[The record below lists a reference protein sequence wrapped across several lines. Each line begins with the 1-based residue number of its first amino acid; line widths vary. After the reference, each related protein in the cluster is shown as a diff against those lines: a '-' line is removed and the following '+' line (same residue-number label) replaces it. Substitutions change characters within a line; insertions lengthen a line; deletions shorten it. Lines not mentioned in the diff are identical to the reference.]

1 MQHKVYIGDNLQ
13 VLSST
18 DFENQYINTVSV
30 IYIDP
35 PYNTKT
41 KKSYS
46 DSQERREWLKFM
58 EDRLW
63 LGRNHLKDE
72 GVIFISI
79 DDNEYAY
86 LKVLC
91 DKVFGE
97 QNCLGTFITKQSQ
110 RSNSKHINTV
120 HEYILA
126 YAKNKKKCPEFKVK
140 RIDTPEGRNVI
151 YDVSSLARKA
161 IENTKIT
168 QDNDYWFISRSGNFP
183 NAQKEFRKVLAEYI
197 GTNQGLSWL
206 RNYNCID
213 DSGHVY
219 FATDLSTPGK
229 PRTVDIPEI
238 GLHLDPLP
246 TRGWSSDAKFIELHN
261 AGRLI
266 FRDGRPYAIHYLN
279 EAEDSA
285 PSILDFYSR
294 QGNEDMKR
302 LGLDGIFD
310 TPKPVN
316 MLKYL
321 LRITGV
327 KEGIVMDFFAG
338 SGSFCQA
345 TEEVNKEDKKNIQCV
360 LIQLDENIQDGT
372 EAYNRCKEL
381 GIEPNIPAVL
391 EARLQKAKCD
401 YEIIW

>member
-1 MQHKVYIGDNLQ
+1 MKHKVYIGDNAK
-13 VLSST
+13 VMGGD
-18 DFENQYINTVSV
+18 DFSQYEGKVSV

-41 KKSYS
+41 KKSYNDKQAGEQWQS
-46 DSQERREWLKFM
+46 FM
-58 EDRLW
+58 QTRLIYAR
-63 LGRNHLKDE
+63 LYLAEE

-79 DDNEYAY
+79 DDNEYSH
-86 LKVLC
+86 LKILC
-91 DKVFGE
+91 DREFGE
-97 QNCLGTFITKQSQ
+97 KNFLGTFITKQSQ

-140 RIDTPEGRNVI
+140 RIDTPEGKKIIDTVSGFAKDCMKDGKLGLRI
-151 YDVSSLARKA
+151 YRSLL
-161 IENTKIT
+161 
-168 QDNDYWFISRSGNFP
+168 NDYAKDN
-183 NAQKEFRKVLAEYI
+183 
-197 GTNQGLSWL
+197 GLTWL
-206 RNYNCID
+206 KNYNYYD
-213 DSGHVY
+213 EHGY
-219 FATDLSTPGK
+219 PFFATDLSTPGK

-266 FRDGRPYAIHYLN
+266 FRDGRPYAIHYLS

-327 KEGIVMDFFAG
+327 KDGIVMDFFAG

-345 TEEVNKEDKKNIQCV
+345 TEEVNMEDKKNLQCL
-360 LIQLDENIQDGT
+360 LIQLDENIAEGT
-372 EAYNRCKEL
+372 EAYDRCKEL

-391 EARLQKAKCD
+391 EVRLQKAKCD
-401 YEIIW
+401 YEIFK

>member
-1 MQHKVYIGDNLQ
+1 MKHKVYIGDNLRVMQ
-13 VLSST
+13 T
-18 DFENQYINTVSV
+18 NKDFDQYGGKVSV

-41 KKSYS
+41 KKSYN
-46 DSQERREWLKFM
+46 DKQAREEWLEFM
-58 EDRLW
+58 KARLI
-63 LGRNHLKDE
+63 LGRYYLKED

-91 DKVFGE
+91 DEVFGE
-97 QNCLGTFITKQSQ
+97 KNCLGTFITKQSQ

-140 RIDTPEGRNVI
+140 RIDTPEGKKIIDTVNGFAKDCMKDGKLGLRI
-151 YDVSSLARKA
+151 YRSLL
-161 IENTKIT
+161 
-168 QDNDYWFISRSGNFP
+168 NDY
-183 NAQKEFRKVLAEYI
+183 AED
-197 GTNQGLSWL
+197 NGLTWL
-206 RNYNCID
+206 TNYNYYD
-213 DSGHVY
+213 EHGHPF

-229 PRTVDIPEI
+229 PRTVDIPDI

-266 FRDGRPYAIHYLN
+266 FRDGRPYAIHYLS

-327 KEGIVMDFFAG
+327 REGVVMDFFAG

-345 TEEVNKEDKKNIQCV
+345 TEEVNKEDGKNLQCL
-360 LIQLDENIQDGT
+360 LIQLDEDIELKT
-372 EAYNRCKEL
+372 EAFERCLEL

-391 EARLQKAKCD
+391 EARLKKSGCE
-401 YEIIW
+401 YEIFK

>member
-1 MQHKVYIGDNLQ
+1 MKHKVYIDDNLAVMASPEFQ
-13 VLSST
+13 KNLGK
-18 DFENQYINTVSV
+18 VSV

-41 KKSYS
+41 KKSYN
-46 DSQERREWLKFM
+46 DKQKRDEWLGFM
-58 EDRLW
+58 RERL
-63 LGRNHLKDE
+63 LFGRQYLNE
-72 GVIFISI
+72 SGVMFISI

-91 DKVFGE
+91 DEVFGE

-110 RSNSKHINTV
+110 RSNAKHINTV

-126 YAKNKKKCPEFKVK
+126 YAKDKKKTPEFKVK
-140 RIDTPEGRNVI
+140 RIDTPEGKQIFN
-151 YDVSSLARKA
+151 DVCDIARKA
-161 IENTKIT
+161 IEDTKINWSFKS
-168 QDNDYWFISRSGNFP
+168 DIP
-183 NAQKEFRKVLAEYI
+183 AAQRRFRQNLTEYI
-197 GTNQGLSWL
+197 SSHYGLSWL
-206 RNYNCID
+206 RNYNCINEN
-213 DSGHVY
+213 GIVY

-246 TRGWSSDAKFIELHN
+246 TRGWSSDAKFIELHKAN
-261 AGRLI
+261 RLI
-266 FRDGRPYAIHYLN
+266 FRDGRPYAIHYLD

-310 TPKPVN
+310 TPKPVE

-321 LRITGV
+321 LRITAI

-345 TEEVNKEDKKNIQCV
+345 VEEVNNEDRKNVQCL
-360 LIQLDENIQDGT
+360 LIQLDEKIAEGT
-372 EAYNRCKEL
+372 EAFERCQEL
-381 GIEPNIPAVL
+381 GIEPTIPAVL
-391 EARLQKAKCD
+391 ETRLKKVGCD
-401 YEIIW
+401 YEMC

>member
-1 MQHKVYIGDNLQ
+1 MKHKVYIGDN
-13 VLSST
+13 VAVMNGE
-18 DFENQYINTVSV
+18 DFSQYEGKVSV

-41 KKSYS
+41 KKSYN
-46 DSQERREWLKFM
+46 DKQAREEWLSFM
-58 EDRLW
+58 GTRLFFARRY
-63 LGRNHLKDE
+63 LNEE

-86 LKVLC
+86 LKMLC
-91 DKVFGE
+91 DREFGE
-97 QNCLGTFITKQSQ
+97 KNCLGTFITKQSQ

-120 HEYILA
+120 HEYILV

-140 RIDTPEGRNVI
+140 RIDTPEGKQIIDALETYAVFSI
-151 YDVSSLARKA
+151 ATTETFDLALKEYR
-161 IENTKIT
+161 E
-168 QDNDYWFISRSGNFP
+168 RV
-183 NAQKEFRKVLAEYI
+183 KEFCRDE
-197 GTNQGLSWL
+197 NLSWL
-206 RNYNCID
+206 RNYNFID
-213 DSGHVY
+213 KHGKPF

-266 FRDGRPYAIHYLN
+266 FRDGRPYAIHYLD

-345 TEEVNKEDKKNIQCV
+345 TEEVNKEDKKNLQCI
-360 LIQLDENIQDGT
+360 LIQLDEDIAEGT
-372 EAYNRCKEL
+372 EAYDRCKEL

-401 YEIIW
+401 YEIFR

>member
-1 MQHKVYIGDNLQ
+1 MKHSVYIGDNMD
-13 VLSST
+13 VMCSE
-18 DFENQYINTVSV
+18 DFKKYLWSMSA

-41 KKSYS
+41 KKSYN
-46 DSQERREWLKFM
+46 DKQARDEWIKFM
-58 EDRLW
+58 RERL
-63 LGRNHLKDE
+63 LIGREYLSDK
-72 GVIFISI
+72 GVMFISI

-91 DKVFGE
+91 DEVFGE

-110 RSNSKHINTV
+110 RSNAKHINTV

-126 YAKNKKKCPEFKVK
+126 YAKNKKKAPEFKVK
-140 RIDTPEGRNVI
+140 RVDTPEGKKI
-151 YDVSSLARKA
+151 LASAEKAGKSYVSFYERLDDAIKA
-161 IENTKIT
+161 YRRWLNGYCK
-168 QDNDYWFISRSGNFP
+168 DN
-183 NAQKEFRKVLAEYI
+183 
-197 GTNQGLSWL
+197 GLSWL
-206 RNYNCID
+206 ANYNYINEK
-213 DSGHVY
+213 GVPY

-261 AGRLI
+261 ADRLI
-266 FRDGRPYAIHYLN
+266 FRDGRPYAIHYLD

-310 TPKPVN
+310 TPKPVE

-321 LRITGV
+321 LRITGI
-327 KEGIVMDFFAG
+327 KEGVVMDFFAG

-345 TEEVNKEDKKNIQCV
+345 AEEVNKEDGKSLECV
-360 LIQLDENIQDGT
+360 LIQLDEKIAEGT
-372 EAYNRCKEL
+372 EAYDRCVEL
-381 GIEPNIPAVL
+381 GIEPTIPAVL
-391 EARLQKAKCD
+391 EARLKKAKCD
-401 YEIIW
+401 YEIL

>member
-1 MQHKVYIGDNLQ
+1 MKHKVYIGDN
-13 VLSST
+13 VKVMGSD
-18 DFENQYINTVSV
+18 DFSQYEGKVSV

-41 KKSYS
+41 KKSYNDKQS
-46 DSQERREWLKFM
+46 GEEWLSFM
-58 EDRLW
+58 QTRLIYAR
-63 LGRNHLKDE
+63 LYLAEE

-79 DDNEYAY
+79 DDNEYAH
-86 LKVLC
+86 LKILC
-91 DKVFGE
+91 DKEFGE
-97 QNCLGTFITKQSQ
+97 KNFLGTFITKQSQ

-140 RIDTPEGRNVI
+140 RIDTPEGKKIIDTVNGFAKDCMKDGKLGLRI
-151 YDVSSLARKA
+151 YRSLL
-161 IENTKIT
+161 
-168 QDNDYWFISRSGNFP
+168 NDY
-183 NAQKEFRKVLAEYI
+183 AED
-197 GTNQGLSWL
+197 NGLTWL
-206 RNYNCID
+206 TNYNYYD
-213 DSGHVY
+213 EHGHPF

-266 FRDGRPYAIHYLN
+266 FRDGRPYAIHYLS

-345 TEEVNKEDKKNIQCV
+345 TEEVNKEDGKNLQCL
-360 LIQLDENIQDGT
+360 LIQLDEDIELKT
-372 EAYNRCKEL
+372 EAFERCLEL

-391 EARLQKAKCD
+391 EARLKKSGCE
-401 YEIIW
+401 YEIFK

>member
-1 MQHKVYIGDNLQ
+1 MKHKVYIGDNLQ
-13 VLSST
+13 IMQWNEDLS
-18 DFENQYINTVSV
+18 QYGAKVSV

-41 KKSYS
+41 KKSYK
-46 DSQERREWLKFM
+46 DKQTREEWLEFM
-58 EDRLW
+58 KARLTMTRYY
-63 LGRNHLKDE
+63 LNEE

-91 DKVFGE
+91 DKIFGE
-97 QNCLGTFITKQSQ
+97 FNFLGTFITKQSQ
-110 RSNSKHINTV
+110 RSNAKHINTV
-120 HEYILA
+120 HEYVLA
-126 YAKNKKKCPEFKVK
+126 YAKNKKECKPFSIR
-140 RIDTPEGRNVI
+140 RITTPEGKEI
-151 YDVSSLARKA
+151 IHDIQMLAYD
-161 IENTKIT
+161 
-168 QDNDYWFISRSGNFP
+168 SRTVQG
-183 NAQKEFRKVLAEYI
+183 FRKELNKYTEQ
-197 GTNQGLSWL
+197 TGLTWA

-213 DSGHVY
+213 GDGRVY

-246 TRGWSSDAKFIELHN
+246 TRGWSSDEKFIELYK
-261 AGRLI
+261 AERLA
-266 FRDGRPYAIHYLN
+266 FRDGRPYAIHYLE

-310 TPKPVN
+310 TPKPVS

-321 LRITGV
+321 LRITGLKKGV
-327 KEGIVMDFFAG
+327 VLDFFAG

-345 TEEVNKEDKKNIQCV
+345 TEEVNKEDGKNIECL
-360 LIQLDENIQDGT
+360 LIQIDEEIDKDT
-372 EAYNRCKEL
+372 EAYKRCKEL
-381 GIEPNIPAVL
+381 GIEPTIPSVL
-391 EARLQKAKCD
+391 EARLKKIGCD
-401 YEIIW
+401 YEIIK

>member
-1 MQHKVYIGDNLQ
+1 MKHKVYIGDN
-13 VLSST
+13 VKVMGGD
-18 DFENQYINTVSV
+18 DFSQYEGKVSV

-41 KKSYS
+41 KKSYN
-46 DSQERREWLKFM
+46 DKQAGEEWLSFM
-58 EDRLW
+58 LTRLMYAR
-63 LGRNHLKDE
+63 LCLAKE

-86 LKVLC
+86 LKMLC
-91 DKVFGE
+91 DREFGE
-97 QNCLGTFITKQSQ
+97 KNCLGTFITKQSQ

-126 YAKNKKKCPEFKVK
+126 YAKNKNKCKPFRV
-140 RIDTPEGRNVI
+140 RRRNTPEGRKIIETV
-151 YDVSSLARKA
+151 YGFAEECADDKKLGLKGYRK
-161 IENTKIT
+161 KL
-168 QDNDYWFISRSGNFP
+168 
-183 NAQKEFRKVLAEYI
+183 KEYADR
-197 GTNQGLSWL
+197 NGLSWL
-206 RNYNCID
+206 KNYNFYND
-213 DSGHVY
+213 LDEPY

-246 TRGWSSDAKFIELHN
+246 TRGWSSDEKFIELYRTN
-261 AGRLI
+261 RLM
-266 FRDGRPYAIHYLN
+266 FRDGRPYAIHYLY

-327 KEGIVMDFFAG
+327 SEGIVLDFFAG

-345 TEEVNKEDKKNIQCV
+345 TEEVNKEDGKNLQCI
-360 LIQLDENIQDGT
+360 LIQLDEDIQEGT
-372 EAYNRCKEL
+372 EAYDRCKEL

-391 EARLQKAKCD
+391 EARLKKAGCNYD
-401 YEIIW
+401 IFR

>member
-1 MQHKVYIGDNLQ
+1 MKHKVYIGDNAK
-13 VLSST
+13 VMGSD
-18 DFENQYINTVSV
+18 DFSQYEGKVSV

-41 KKSYS
+41 KKSYNDKQAS
-46 DSQERREWLKFM
+46 EKWLSFMSSRLIYARRCLAE
-58 EDRLW
+58 
-63 LGRNHLKDE
+63 E

-79 DDNEYAY
+79 DDNEYAH
-86 LKVLC
+86 LKILC
-91 DKVFGE
+91 DKEFGE
-97 QNCLGTFITKQSQ
+97 KNFLGTFITKQSQ

-126 YAKNKKKCPEFKVK
+126 YAKDKKKCPEFKVK
-140 RIDTPEGRNVI
+140 RIDTPEGREICGEIQEIVVDLWRR
-151 YDVSSLARKA
+151 YDYDRALKVYRTWLNGYTKA
-161 IENTKIT
+161 YGI
-168 QDNDYWFISRSGNFP
+168 
-183 NAQKEFRKVLAEYI
+183 
-197 GTNQGLSWL
+197 SWL
-206 RNYNCID
+206 RNYNCLTD
-213 DSGHVY
+213 DGTPY

-261 AGRLI
+261 ADRLI
-266 FRDGRPYAIHYLN
+266 FRDGRPYAIHYLR

-345 TEEVNKEDKKNIQCV
+345 TEEVNKEDKKSLQCI
-360 LIQLDENIQDGT
+360 LIQLDEDIAEGT
-372 EAYNRCKEL
+372 EAYDRCKEL

-401 YEIIW
+401 YEIFR

>member
-1 MQHKVYIGDNLQ
+1 MRHKVYIGDNLRVMQ
-13 VLSST
+13 RNK
-18 DFENQYINTVSV
+18 DFDQYGGKVSV

-41 KKSYS
+41 KKSYN
-46 DSQERREWLKFM
+46 DKQAREEWLEFM
-58 EDRLW
+58 KARLI
-63 LGRNHLKDE
+63 LGRYYLSED

-91 DKVFGE
+91 DEVFGE

-140 RIDTPEGRNVI
+140 RIDTPEGNEI
-151 YDVSSLARKA
+151 
-161 IENTKIT
+161 IT
-168 QDNDYWFISRSGNFP
+168 HV
-183 NAQKEFRKVLAEYI
+183 KVLASAAKSWDNPQKKFRELLNEYI
-197 GTNQGLSWL
+197 KNNTGLSWL
-206 RNYNCID
+206 RNYNYID
-213 DSGHVY
+213 KDGKPF

-261 AGRLI
+261 VDRLI
-266 FRDGRPYAIHYLN
+266 FRDGRPYAIHYLS

-327 KEGIVMDFFAG
+327 KDGIVMDFFAG

-345 TEEVNKEDKKNIQCV
+345 TEEVNKEDGKNLQCI
-360 LIQLDENIQDGT
+360 LIQLDEDIAEGT
-372 EAYNRCKEL
+372 EAYERCKEL

-391 EARLQKAKCD
+391 EARLQKVGCD
-401 YEIIW
+401 YEILK

>member
-1 MQHKVYIGDNLQ
+1 MKHKVYIGDN
-13 VLSST
+13 VKVMGGD
-18 DFENQYINTVSV
+18 DFSQYEGKVSV

-41 KKSYS
+41 KKSYN
-46 DSQERREWLKFM
+46 DKQAREEWLSFM
-58 EDRLW
+58 MTRLMYAR
-63 LGRNHLKDE
+63 LCLSEE

-86 LKVLC
+86 LKMLC
-91 DKVFGE
+91 DREFGE
-97 QNCLGTFITKQSQ
+97 KNCLGTFITKQSQ

-140 RIDTPEGRNVI
+140 RIDTPEGKQLIDALETYAVFSI
-151 YDVSSLARKA
+151 ATTETFDLALKEYR
-161 IENTKIT
+161 E
-168 QDNDYWFISRSGNFP
+168 RV
-183 NAQKEFRKVLAEYI
+183 KEFCRDE
-197 GTNQGLSWL
+197 NLSWL
-206 RNYNCID
+206 RNYNFID
-213 DSGHVY
+213 KDGKPF

-266 FRDGRPYAIHYLN
+266 FRDGRPYAIHYLS

-345 TEEVNKEDKKNIQCV
+345 TEEVNKEDKKNLQCV
-360 LIQLDENIQDGT
+360 LIQLDEDIAEGT
-372 EAYNRCKEL
+372 EAYDRCKEL

-401 YEIIW
+401 YEIFR

>member
-1 MQHKVYIGDNLQ
+1 MKHKVYIDDNLAVMASPEFQ
-13 VLSST
+13 KNLGK
-18 DFENQYINTVSV
+18 VSV

-41 KKSYS
+41 KKSYN
-46 DSQERREWLKFM
+46 DKQKRDEWLDFM
-58 EDRLW
+58 RERL
-63 LGRNHLKDE
+63 LFGRQYLNE
-72 GVIFISI
+72 SGVMFISI

-91 DKVFGE
+91 DEVFGE

-110 RSNSKHINTV
+110 RSNAKHINTV

-126 YAKNKKKCPEFKVK
+126 YAKDKKKTPEFKVK
-140 RIDTPEGRNVI
+140 RIDTPEGKQIFN
-151 YDVSSLARKA
+151 DVCAMARKA
-161 IENTKIT
+161 LANTRVEK
-168 QDNDYWFISRSGNFP
+168 DDEYWYFHSP
-183 NAQKEFRKVLAEYI
+183 NVTEAQKAFRKSLAEYI
-197 GTNQGLSWL
+197 SKNDGLSWL
-206 RNYNCID
+206 RNYNCINEN
-213 DSGHVY
+213 GIVY

-246 TRGWSSDAKFIELHN
+246 TRGWSSDAKFIELHK
-261 AGRLI
+261 ADRLN
-266 FRDGRPYAIHYLN
+266 FRDGRPYAIHYLD

-310 TPKPVN
+310 TPKPVE

-321 LRITGV
+321 LRITGI
-327 KEGIVMDFFAG
+327 KEGVVMDFFAG

-345 TEEVNKEDKKNIQCV
+345 VEEVNNDDRKNIQCL
-360 LIQLDENIQDGT
+360 LIQLDEKIAEGT
-372 EAYNRCKEL
+372 EAFERCQEL
-381 GIEPNIPAVL
+381 GIEPTIPAVL
-391 EARLQKAKCD
+391 EARLKKVGCD
-401 YEIIW
+401 YVIQ

>member
-1 MQHKVYIGDNLQ
+1 MKHKVYIGDNLRVMQ
-13 VLSST
+13 T
-18 DFENQYINTVSV
+18 NKDFDQYGGKVSV

-41 KKSYS
+41 KKSYN
-46 DSQERREWLKFM
+46 DKQAREEWLEFM
-58 EDRLW
+58 KARLI
-63 LGRNHLKDE
+63 LGRYYLKED

-91 DKVFGE
+91 DEVFGE
-97 QNCLGTFITKQSQ
+97 KNFLGTFITKQSQ

-140 RIDTPEGRNVI
+140 RIDTPEGKKIIDTVNGFAKDCMKDGKLGLRI
-151 YDVSSLARKA
+151 YRSLL
-161 IENTKIT
+161 
-168 QDNDYWFISRSGNFP
+168 NDY
-183 NAQKEFRKVLAEYI
+183 AED
-197 GTNQGLSWL
+197 NGLTWL
-206 RNYNCID
+206 TNYNYYD
-213 DSGHVY
+213 EHGHPF

-261 AGRLI
+261 ADRLI
-266 FRDGRPYAIHYLN
+266 FRDGRPYAIHYLS

-327 KEGIVMDFFAG
+327 KEGVVMDFFAG

-345 TEEVNKEDKKNIQCV
+345 TEEVNKEDGKNLQCL
-360 LIQLDENIQDGT
+360 LIQLDEDIELKT
-372 EAYNRCKEL
+372 EAFERCLEL

-391 EARLQKAKCD
+391 EARLKKSGCE
-401 YEIIW
+401 YEIFK

>member
-1 MQHKVYIGDNLQ
+1 MRHKVYIGDNAK
-13 VLSST
+13 VMGGD
-18 DFENQYINTVSV
+18 DFSQYEGKVSV

-41 KKSYS
+41 RKSYN
-46 DSQERREWLKFM
+46 DKQAREEWLSFM
-58 EDRLW
+58 STRLMYARRY
-63 LGRNHLKDE
+63 LSEE

-86 LKVLC
+86 LKMLC
-91 DKVFGE
+91 DREFGE
-97 QNCLGTFITKQSQ
+97 KNCLGTFITKQSQ

-140 RIDTPEGRNVI
+140 RISTPEGRGIITKV
-151 YDVSSLARKA
+151 RKMA
-161 IENTKIT
+161 SDALQEPGTIDQQIKSYRFYLNNYI
-168 QDNDYWFISRSGNFP
+168 
-183 NAQKEFRKVLAEYI
+183 KEEMGKRD
-197 GTNQGLSWL
+197 LSWL
-206 RNYNCID
+206 RNYNYINYV
-213 DSGHVY
+213 GEPF

-246 TRGWSSDAKFIELHN
+246 TRGWSSDAKFIELYN
-261 AGRLI
+261 ADRLI
-266 FRDGRPYAIHYLN
+266 FRDGRPYAIHYLS

-345 TEEVNKEDKKNIQCV
+345 TEEVNKEDKKNLQCI
-360 LIQLDENIQDGT
+360 LIQLDEDIAEGT
-372 EAYNRCKEL
+372 EAYDRCKEL

-401 YEIIW
+401 YEIFR

>member
-1 MQHKVYIGDNLQ
+1 MKHKVYIGDN
-13 VLSST
+13 VAVMNGE
-18 DFENQYINTVSV
+18 DFSQYEGKVSV

-41 KKSYS
+41 KKSYN
-46 DSQERREWLKFM
+46 DKQAREEWLSFM
-58 EDRLW
+58 GTRLFFARRY
-63 LGRNHLKDE
+63 LSEE

-86 LKVLC
+86 LKMLC
-91 DKVFGE
+91 DREFGE
-97 QNCLGTFITKQSQ
+97 KNCLGTFITKQSQ

-140 RIDTPEGRNVI
+140 RIDTPEGKQIIDALETYAVFSI
-151 YDVSSLARKA
+151 ATTETFDLALKEYR
-161 IENTKIT
+161 E
-168 QDNDYWFISRSGNFP
+168 RV
-183 NAQKEFRKVLAEYI
+183 KEFCRDE
-197 GTNQGLSWL
+197 NLSWL
-206 RNYNCID
+206 RNYNFID
-213 DSGHVY
+213 KDGKPF

-229 PRTVDIPEI
+229 PRTVDIPQI

-246 TRGWSSDAKFIELHN
+246 TRGWSSDAKFIELYN
-261 AGRLI
+261 ADRLI
-266 FRDGRPYAIHYLN
+266 FRDGRPYAIHYLT

-345 TEEVNKEDKKNIQCV
+345 TEEVNKEDKKNLQCI
-360 LIQLDENIQDGT
+360 LIQLDEDIAEGT
-372 EAYNRCKEL
+372 EAYERCKEI

-391 EARLQKAKCD
+391 ETRLKKYGCE
-401 YEIIW
+401 YEIIWDKS

>member
-1 MQHKVYIGDNLQ
+1 MKHKVYIGDNAEVMLNNK
-13 VLSST
+13 
-18 DFENQYINTVSV
+18 DFEQYKHKVSV

-41 KKSYS
+41 KKSYN
-46 DSQERREWLKFM
+46 DSQERKDWIEFM
-58 EDRLW
+58 RTRLLYAGW
-63 LGRNHLKDE
+63 CLNDE

-91 DKVFGE
+91 DEIFGE
-97 QNCLGTFITKQSQ
+97 ENCLGTFITKQSQ
-110 RSNSKHINTV
+110 RSNAKHINTV

-126 YAKNKKKCPEFKVK
+126 YAKDKKKCKPFKV
-140 RIDTPEGRNVI
+140 RRFDTPEGKDI
-151 YDVSSLARKA
+151 IQDVRRIAWDVATEYPDWTGDGLEIQQR
-161 IENTKIT
+161 
-168 QDNDYWFISRSGNFP
+168 
-183 NAQKEFRKVLAEYI
+183 EFRKQLKTYI
-197 GTNQGLSWL
+197 GDDASLSWL

-213 DSGHVY
+213 SRHRVY

-238 GLHLDPLP
+238 GLRLDPLP
-246 TRGWSSDAKFIELHN
+246 TRGWSSDEKFIELHKAN
-261 AGRLI
+261 RLV
-266 FRDGRPYAIHYLN
+266 FRDGRPYAVHYLE

-327 KEGIVMDFFAG
+327 SEGIVLDFFAG

-345 TEEVNKEDKKNIQCV
+345 VEEVNKEDKKNLQCL
-360 LIQLDENIQDGT
+360 LIQIDEDIQEGT
-372 EAYNRCKEL
+372 EAYTRCQEL

-391 EARLQKAKCD
+391 EARLKKVGCD
-401 YEIIW
+401 YEILR

>member
-1 MQHKVYIGDNLQ
+1 MKHKVYIGDN
-13 VLSST
+13 VKVMGGD
-18 DFENQYINTVSV
+18 DFSQYEGKVSV

-41 KKSYS
+41 KKSYN
-46 DSQERREWLKFM
+46 DKQAREEWLSFM
-58 EDRLW
+58 MTRLMYAR
-63 LGRNHLKDE
+63 LCLSEE

-86 LKVLC
+86 LKMLC
-91 DKVFGE
+91 DREFGE
-97 QNCLGTFITKQSQ
+97 KNCLGTFITKQSQ

-140 RIDTPEGRNVI
+140 RIDTPEGKQLIDALETYAVFSI
-151 YDVSSLARKA
+151 ATTETFDLALKEYR
-161 IENTKIT
+161 E
-168 QDNDYWFISRSGNFP
+168 RM
-183 NAQKEFRKVLAEYI
+183 KEFCRDE
-197 GTNQGLSWL
+197 NLSWL
-206 RNYNCID
+206 RNYNFID
-213 DSGHVY
+213 KDGKPF

-266 FRDGRPYAIHYLN
+266 FRDGRPYAIHYLS

-345 TEEVNKEDKKNIQCV
+345 TEEVNKEDKKNLQCV
-360 LIQLDENIQDGT
+360 LIQLDEDIAEGT
-372 EAYNRCKEL
+372 EAYDRCKEL

-401 YEIIW
+401 YEIFR

>member
-1 MQHKVYIGDNLQ
+1 MKHKVYIGDN
-13 VLSST
+13 VAVMNGE
-18 DFENQYINTVSV
+18 DFSQYEGKVSV

-41 KKSYS
+41 KKSYN
-46 DSQERREWLKFM
+46 DKQAREEWLSFM
-58 EDRLW
+58 GTRLFFARRY
-63 LGRNHLKDE
+63 LNEE

-86 LKVLC
+86 LKMLC
-91 DKVFGE
+91 DREFGE
-97 QNCLGTFITKQSQ
+97 KNCLGTFITKQSQ

-140 RIDTPEGRNVI
+140 RIDTPEGKKLI
-151 YDVSSLARKA
+151 DA
-161 IENTKIT
+161 IETYAVFSVATTDTHEK
-168 QDNDYWFISRSGNFP
+168 
-183 NAQKEFRKVLAEYI
+183 ALKEYRARLNELCK
-197 GTNQGLSWL
+197 GDGLSWL
-206 RNYNCID
+206 RNYNFITED
-213 DSGHVY
+213 GKPF

-266 FRDGRPYAIHYLN
+266 FRDGRPYAIHYLS

-345 TEEVNKEDKKNIQCV
+345 TEEVNKEDKKNLQCV
-360 LIQLDENIQDGT
+360 LIQLDEDIADGT
-372 EAYNRCKEL
+372 EAYERCKEL

-401 YEIIW
+401 YDIFR

>member
-1 MQHKVYIGDNLQ
+1 MQINKDFDQYGGKVK
-13 VLSST
+13 
-18 DFENQYINTVSV
+18 V

-41 KKSYS
+41 KKSYN
-46 DSQERREWLKFM
+46 DKQEREEWLEFM
-58 EDRLW
+58 EARLI
-63 LGRNHLKDE
+63 LGRHYLSED

-91 DKVFGE
+91 DEVFGE
-97 QNCLGTFITKQSQ
+97 GNCLGTFITKQSQ

-140 RIDTPEGRNVI
+140 RISTPEGRGIINKVREIAANV
-151 YDVSSLARKA
+151 L
-161 IENTKIT
+161 
-168 QDNDYWFISRSGNFP
+168 QDTGTIDQQIKSYRVYLNDYI
-183 NAQKEFRKVLAEYI
+183 KEETGRRD
-197 GTNQGLSWL
+197 LSWL
-206 RNYNCID
+206 RNYNYINYA
-213 DSGHVY
+213 GEPF

-229 PRTVDIPEI
+229 PRNVDIPEI

-246 TRGWSSDAKFIELHN
+246 TRGWSSDAKFIELYK
-261 AGRLI
+261 ADRLI
-266 FRDGRPYAIHYLN
+266 FRDGRPYAIHYLS

-327 KEGIVMDFFAG
+327 KEGVVLDFFAG

-345 TEEVNKEDKKNIQCV
+345 VEEVNKADGKNLQCL
-360 LIQLDENIQDGT
+360 LIQLNENIAEGT
-372 EAYNRCKEL
+372 EAYERCQEL

-391 EARLQKAKCD
+391 EARLKKVGCE

>member
-1 MQHKVYIGDNLQ
+1 MTHKVYIGDNAEVMLNNK
-13 VLSST
+13 
-18 DFENQYINTVSV
+18 DFEQYRQKISV

-41 KKSYS
+41 KKSYN
-46 DSQERREWLKFM
+46 DKQEREEWIEFM
-58 EDRLW
+58 RTRLVYGAW
-63 LGRNHLKDE
+63 SLKDD

-91 DKVFGE
+91 DEVFGE

-140 RIDTPEGRNVI
+140 RIDTPEGKRI
-151 YDVSSLARKA
+151 IDVLETYGVFSIATTDTFDKALKEYRKRLKELCTD
-161 IENTKIT
+161 EN
-168 QDNDYWFISRSGNFP
+168 
-183 NAQKEFRKVLAEYI
+183 L
-197 GTNQGLSWL
+197 LWL
-206 RNYNCID
+206 RNYNYID
-213 DSGHVY
+213 KDGKPF

-229 PRTVDIPEI
+229 PRTVDIPQI

-246 TRGWSSDAKFIELHN
+246 TRGWSSDAKFVELHN

-266 FRDGRPYAIHYLN
+266 FRDGRPYAIHYLD

-345 TEEVNKEDKKNIQCV
+345 AEEVNKEDKKNLQCI
-360 LIQLDENIQDGT
+360 LIQLDEDIVEGT
-372 EAYNRCKEL
+372 EAYDRCKEI

-391 EARLQKAKCD
+391 ETRLKKYGCE
-401 YEIIW
+401 YEIIWDKS

>member
-1 MQHKVYIGDNLQ
+1 MKHKIYIGDNAEVMLNNK
-13 VLSST
+13 
-18 DFENQYINTVSV
+18 DFEQYRQKISV

-41 KKSYS
+41 KKSYN
-46 DSQERREWLKFM
+46 DKQEREEWIEFM
-58 EDRLW
+58 RTRLVYGAW
-63 LGRNHLKDE
+63 SLKDD

-91 DKVFGE
+91 DEVFGE
-97 QNCLGTFITKQSQ
+97 HNCLGTFITKQSQ

-140 RIDTPEGRNVI
+140 RIDTPEGKQIIDALETYAVFSI
-151 YDVSSLARKA
+151 ATTETFDLALKEYR
-161 IENTKIT
+161 E
-168 QDNDYWFISRSGNFP
+168 RV
-183 NAQKEFRKVLAEYI
+183 KEFCRDE
-197 GTNQGLSWL
+197 NLSWL
-206 RNYNCID
+206 RNYNFID
-213 DSGHVY
+213 KDGKPF

-246 TRGWSSDAKFIELHN
+246 TRGWSSDTKFIELHN

-266 FRDGRPYAIHYLN
+266 FRDGRPYAIHYLS

-345 TEEVNKEDKKNIQCV
+345 TEEVNKEDKKNLQCL
-360 LIQLDENIQDGT
+360 LIQLDEDIAEGT
-372 EAYNRCKEL
+372 EAYDRCKEL

-401 YEIIW
+401 YEIFR

>member
-1 MQHKVYIGDNLQ
+1 MKHKVYIGDNL
-13 VLSST
+13 S
-18 DFENQYINTVSV
+18 IMNTPEFQDEYFGKVSV

-41 KKSYS
+41 KKSYN
-46 DSQERREWLKFM
+46 DKQVREEWLSFM
-58 EDRLW
+58 QTRLMFAKW
-63 LGRNHLKDE
+63 SLTEE

-86 LKVLC
+86 LKMLC
-91 DKVFGE
+91 DREFGE
-97 QNCLGTFITKQSQ
+97 KNCLGTFITKQSQ

-140 RIDTPEGRNVI
+140 RIDTPEGKQLIDALETYAVFSI
-151 YDVSSLARKA
+151 ATTETFDLALKEYR
-161 IENTKIT
+161 E
-168 QDNDYWFISRSGNFP
+168 RV
-183 NAQKEFRKVLAEYI
+183 KEFCRDE
-197 GTNQGLSWL
+197 NLSWL
-206 RNYNCID
+206 RNYNFID
-213 DSGHVY
+213 KDGKPF

-266 FRDGRPYAIHYLN
+266 FRDGRPYAIHYLS

-345 TEEVNKEDKKNIQCV
+345 TEEVNKEDKKNLQCV
-360 LIQLDENIQDGT
+360 LIQLDEDIAEGT
-372 EAYNRCKEL
+372 EAYDRCKEL

-401 YEIIW
+401 YEIFR

>member
-1 MQHKVYIGDNLQ
+1 MNHKVYIGDN
-13 VLSST
+13 VKVMGSDGFS
-18 DFENQYINTVSV
+18 QYEGKVSV

-41 KKSYS
+41 KKSYNDKQARGAWLS
-46 DSQERREWLKFM
+46 FMSTRLMYARRYLSE
-58 EDRLW
+58 
-63 LGRNHLKDE
+63 E

-79 DDNEYAY
+79 DDNEYAH
-86 LKVLC
+86 LKILC
-91 DKVFGE
+91 DKEFGE
-97 QNCLGTFITKQSQ
+97 KNCLGTFITKQSQ

-120 HEYILA
+120 HEYILV

-140 RIDTPEGRNVI
+140 RIDTPEGNEIITHVKI
-151 YDVSSLARKA
+151 LASAAKSW
-161 IENTKIT
+161 
-168 QDNDYWFISRSGNFP
+168 DNP
-183 NAQKEFRKVLAEYI
+183 QKKFRELLSEYI
-197 GTNQGLSWL
+197 KNNPGLSWL
-206 RNYNCID
+206 RNYNYID
-213 DSGHVY
+213 KDGKPF

-266 FRDGRPYAIHYLN
+266 FRDGRPYAIHYLS

-302 LGLDGIFD
+302 LGLDGVFD

-327 KEGIVMDFFAG
+327 KEGVVMDFFAG

-345 TEEVNKEDKKNIQCV
+345 TEEVNKEDKKNLQCI
-360 LIQLDENIQDGT
+360 LIQLDEDIAEGT
-372 EAYNRCKEL
+372 EAYERCKEL

-391 EARLQKAKCD
+391 EARLKKVGCD
-401 YEIIW
+401 YEILR

>member
-1 MQHKVYIGDNLQ
+1 MKHKVYFGDNLRVMQ
-13 VLSST
+13 VNK
-18 DFENQYINTVSV
+18 DFDQYGGKVKV

-41 KKSYS
+41 KKSYN
-46 DSQERREWLKFM
+46 DKQEREEWLDFM
-58 EDRLW
+58 EARLV
-63 LGRNHLKDE
+63 LGRHYLSEE

-91 DKVFGE
+91 DSVFGE
-97 QNCLGTFITKQSQ
+97 QNCLGTFITRQSQ

-126 YAKNKKKCPEFKVK
+126 YAKNKKKAPEFKIK
-140 RIDTPEGRNVI
+140 MIDAPEGKKIIDAVETYGVFSVATNETFDAALRD
-151 YDVSSLARKA
+151 YRKWL
-161 IENTKIT
+161 NG
-168 QDNDYWFISRSGNFP
+168 YC
-183 NAQKEFRKVLAEYI
+183 KEHD
-197 GTNQGLSWL
+197 LSWL
-206 RNYNCID
+206 RNYNYID
-213 DSGHVY
+213 ENGNPF

-246 TRGWSSDAKFIELHN
+246 SRGWSSDAKFIELYN
-261 AGRLI
+261 QKRLI
-266 FRDGRPYAIHYLN
+266 YRDGRPYAIHELVD
-279 EAEDSA
+279 AEDSA
-285 PSILDFYSR
+285 PSILNFYSR

-327 KEGIVMDFFAG
+327 KEGVVLDFFAG

-345 TEEVNKEDKKNIQCV
+345 VEEVNKEDGKNLQCL
-360 LIQLDENIQDGT
+360 LIQLNENIAEGT
-372 EAYNRCKEL
+372 EAYERCQEL

-391 EARLQKAKCD
+391 EARLKKVGCE

>member
-1 MQHKVYIGDNLQ
+1 MKHKVYIGDNLK

-18 DFENQYINTVSV
+18 DFENQYINDVSV

-41 KKSYS
+41 KKSYN
-46 DSQERREWLKFM
+46 DSQERKEWLKFM

-63 LGRNHLKDE
+63 LGRNYLNYE

-91 DKVFGE
+91 DNVFGE

-140 RIDTPEGRNVI
+140 RIDTPEGKKIIDTVNGFAKDCMKDGKLGLRI
-151 YDVSSLARKA
+151 YRSLL
-161 IENTKIT
+161 
-168 QDNDYWFISRSGNFP
+168 NDY
-183 NAQKEFRKVLAEYI
+183 AED
-197 GTNQGLSWL
+197 NGLTWL
-206 RNYNCID
+206 TNYNYYD
-213 DSGHVY
+213 EHGHPF

-229 PRTVDIPEI
+229 PRTVDIPET

-261 AGRLI
+261 ADRLI
-266 FRDGRPYAIHYLN
+266 FRDGRPYAIHYLS

-327 KEGIVMDFFAG
+327 KEGVVMDFFAG

-345 TEEVNKEDKKNIQCV
+345 TEEVNKEDGKNLQCL
-360 LIQLDENIQDGT
+360 LIQLDEDIELKT
-372 EAYNRCKEL
+372 EAFERCLEL

-391 EARLQKAKCD
+391 ETRLKKSGCE
-401 YEIIW
+401 YEIFK

>member
-1 MQHKVYIGDNLQ
+1 MKHKVYIGDNVEVMLNNK
-13 VLSST
+13 
-18 DFENQYINTVSV
+18 DFEQYNNKVSV

-41 KKSYS
+41 KKSYN
-46 DSQERREWLKFM
+46 DRQEREEWIEFM
-58 EDRLW
+58 RTRLVYGAW
-63 LGRNHLKDE
+63 SLKDD

-91 DKVFGE
+91 DEVFGE
-97 QNCLGTFITKQSQ
+97 QNCLGTFITKQAQ

-140 RIDTPEGRNVI
+140 RIDTPEGREI
-151 YDVSSLARKA
+151 YGDVEETVVNLWKKYDYNGALKEYRKWLKNYTDA
-161 IENTKIT
+161 
-168 QDNDYWFISRSGNFP
+168 Y
-183 NAQKEFRKVLAEYI
+183 
-197 GTNQGLSWL
+197 GLSWL
-206 RNYNCID
+206 KNYNYLRD
-213 DSGHVY
+213 DGEPF

-246 TRGWSSDAKFIELHN
+246 TRGWSSDAKFIELYK
-261 AGRLI
+261 ADRLI
-266 FRDGRPYAIHYLN
+266 FRDGRPYAIHYLD

-345 TEEVNKEDKKNIQCV
+345 TEEVNKEDKKNLQCI
-360 LIQLDENIQDGT
+360 LIQLDEDIAEGT
-372 EAYNRCKEL
+372 EAYDRCKEL

-401 YEIIW
+401 YEIFR

>member
-1 MQHKVYIGDNLQ
+1 MKHSVYIEDNLKIMR
-13 VLSST
+13 ST
-18 DFENQYINTVSV
+18 RLDKYLGCMSV

-41 KKSYS
+41 KKSYN
-46 DSQERREWLKFM
+46 DKQARDEWLTFM
-58 EDRLW
+58 EARLL
-63 LGRNHLKDE
+63 LGRQFLSDQ
-72 GVIFISI
+72 GVMFISI

-91 DKVFGE
+91 DKIFGE

-110 RSNSKHINTV
+110 RSNAKHINTV

-140 RIDTPEGRNVI
+140 RIDTPEGKRLI
-151 YDVSSLARKA
+151 DVLETYAVFSVATTETHEKA
-161 IENTKIT
+161 LKEYRSRLNELCKDEN
-168 QDNDYWFISRSGNFP
+168 
-183 NAQKEFRKVLAEYI
+183 
-197 GTNQGLSWL
+197 LSWL
-206 RNYNCID
+206 RNYNFITED
-213 DSGHVY
+213 GKPF

-246 TRGWSSDAKFIELHN
+246 TRGWSSDAKFIELHK
-261 AGRLI
+261 ADRLI
-266 FRDGRPYAIHYLN
+266 FRDGRPYAIHYLD

-285 PSILDFYSR
+285 PSILNFYSR

-310 TPKPVN
+310 TPKPVE

-321 LRITGV
+321 LRLTGL
-327 KEGIVMDFFAG
+327 KEGVVMDFFAG

-345 TEEVNKEDKKNIQCV
+345 VEEVNKEDGKDLKCI
-360 LIQLDENIQDGT
+360 LIQLDEKIDEDT
-372 EAYNRCKEL
+372 EAYRRCQEL
-381 GIEPNIPAVL
+381 GIKPTIPAVL
-391 EARLQKAKCD
+391 EARLKKIGCD
-401 YEIIW
+401 YEML

>member
-1 MQHKVYIGDNLQ
+1 MKHKVYIGDNL
-13 VLSST
+13 S
-18 DFENQYINTVSV
+18 IMNTPEFQDEYFGKVSV

-41 KKSYS
+41 KKSYN
-46 DSQERREWLKFM
+46 DKQVREEWLSFM
-58 EDRLW
+58 QTRLMLAKW
-63 LGRNHLKDE
+63 SLTEE

-86 LKVLC
+86 LKMLC
-91 DKVFGE
+91 DREFGE
-97 QNCLGTFITKQSQ
+97 KNCLGTFITKQSQ

-126 YAKNKKKCPEFKVK
+126 YAKNKKKCPEFKMK
-140 RIDTPEGRNVI
+140 RIDTPEGREIYGEVQEIVVNLWRKYD
-151 YDVSSLARKA
+151 YDVALKEYRKWLKNYTDA
-161 IENTKIT
+161 
-168 QDNDYWFISRSGNFP
+168 YS
-183 NAQKEFRKVLAEYI
+183 
-197 GTNQGLSWL
+197 LSWL
-206 RNYNCID
+206 RNYNYLRD
-213 DSGHVY
+213 DGEPF

-261 AGRLI
+261 ADRLI
-266 FRDGRPYAIHYLN
+266 FRDGRPYAIHYLS

-327 KEGIVMDFFAG
+327 KDGIVMDFFAG

-345 TEEVNKEDKKNIQCV
+345 TEEVNKEDKKSLQCI
-360 LIQLDENIQDGT
+360 LIQLDEDIAEGT
-372 EAYNRCKEL
+372 EAYERCKEL

-391 EARLQKAKCD
+391 ETRLKKVGCD
-401 YEIIW
+401 YEIFR

>member
-1 MQHKVYIGDNLQ
+1 MRNSVYVGDNLQ
-13 VLSST
+13 IMQSNLFKKYR
-18 DFENQYINTVSV
+18 DKIGL

-35 PYNTKT
+35 PYNTQT
-41 KKSYS
+41 AKSYNDRTAS
-46 DSQERREWLKFM
+46 EEWYDFMHQRLKCTLDLM
-58 EDRLW
+58 KEDA
-63 LGRNHLKDE
+63 
-72 GVIFISI
+72 VILISI
-79 DDNEYAY
+79 DDNEYAN
-86 LKVLC
+86 LKICC
-91 DKVFGE
+91 DNVFGCD
-97 QNCLGTFITKQSQ
+97 NFVGTLITKQSQ
-110 RSNSKHINTV
+110 RSNAKLINTV

-140 RIDTPEGRNVI
+140 RIDTPEGKKNF
-151 YDVSSLARKA
+151 DAVSTYGVFSIATNPTFEDALKDYRRWLVNFCKA
-161 IENTKIT
+161 
-168 QDNDYWFISRSGNFP
+168 ND
-183 NAQKEFRKVLAEYI
+183 
-197 GTNQGLSWL
+197 LSWL
-206 RNYNCID
+206 RNYNYID
-213 DSGHVY
+213 EVGTPY

-246 TRGWSSDAKFIELHN
+246 TRGWSSDEKFKELHK

-266 FRDGRPYAIHYLN
+266 FRDGRPYAIHYLE

-327 KEGIVMDFFAG
+327 KEGVVMDFFAG

-345 TEEVNKEDKKNIQCV
+345 TEEVNREDKKSLQCI
-360 LIQLDENIQDGT
+360 LIQLDEDIAEGT
-372 EAYNRCKEL
+372 ESYERCKEL

-391 EARLQKAKCD
+391 EARLKKVGCD
-401 YEIIW
+401 YEIFR

>member
-1 MQHKVYIGDNLQ
+1 MKHKVYIGDNAK
-13 VLSST
+13 VMT
-18 DFENQYINTVSV
+18 FNKDFDQYSGKVGM

-41 KKSYS
+41 KKSYN
-46 DSQERREWLKFM
+46 DKQVREEWLDFMERRL
-58 EDRLW
+58 RLAGYY
-63 LGRNHLKDE
+63 LSDE

-140 RIDTPEGRNVI
+140 RIDTPEGKQIINTLETYAAFSI
-151 YDVSSLARKA
+151 ATTDTLDDALKEYRKR
-161 IENTKIT
+161 IKEVCRDEN
-168 QDNDYWFISRSGNFP
+168 
-183 NAQKEFRKVLAEYI
+183 
-197 GTNQGLSWL
+197 LSWL
-206 RNYNCID
+206 RNYNYID
-213 DSGHVY
+213 KDGKPF

-246 TRGWSSDAKFIELHN
+246 TRGWSSDAKFIELHKTN
-261 AGRLI
+261 RLI
-266 FRDGRPYAIHYLN
+266 FRDGRPYAIHYLD

-321 LRITGV
+321 LRLTGI
-327 KEGIVMDFFAG
+327 KEGVVLDFFAG

-345 TEEVNKEDKKNIQCV
+345 VEEVNKEDGKDIQCL
-360 LIQLDENIQDGT
+360 LIQLDEDIQEGT
-372 EAYNRCKEL
+372 EAYERCKEL

-391 EARLQKAKCD
+391 EARLKKIGCE
-401 YEIIW
+401 YELF

>member
-1 MQHKVYIGDNLQ
+1 MKHKVYIGDNFQ
-13 VLSST
+13 VMNNPVFQ
-18 DFENQYINTVSV
+18 DEYAGKVGV

-35 PYNTKT
+35 PYNTRT
-41 KKSYS
+41 KKSYNDKFGHKDWLDFMRNRLHAGRICLS
-46 DSQERREWLKFM
+46 D
-58 EDRLW
+58 
-63 LGRNHLKDE
+63 G
-72 GVIFISI
+72 GVMFISI

-91 DKVFGE
+91 DEVFGE

-110 RSNSKHINTV
+110 RSNAKHINTV

-126 YAKNKKKCPEFKVK
+126 YAKNKKKAPEFKVK
-140 RIDTPEGRNVI
+140 RIDTPEGNEIIVH
-151 YDVSSLARKA
+151 
-161 IENTKIT
+161 T
-168 QDNDYWFISRSGNFP
+168 
-183 NAQKEFRKVLAEYI
+183 KVLAGAAKSWDNPQKKFRELLNEFI
-197 GTNQGLSWL
+197 ECDSGLSWL
-206 RNYNCID
+206 RNYNCLEITD
-213 DSGHVY
+213 DGRVRVY

-261 AGRLI
+261 TGRLT
-266 FRDGRPYAIHYLN
+266 FRDGRPYAIHYLD

-310 TPKPVN
+310 TPKPVE

-321 LRITGV
+321 LRITGI
-327 KEGIVMDFFAG
+327 KEGVVMDFFAG

-345 TEEVNKEDKKNIQCV
+345 AEEVNKEDGKSLECV
-360 LIQLDENIQDGT
+360 LIQLDEKIAEGT
-372 EAYNRCKEL
+372 EAYDRCVEL
-381 GIEPNIPAVL
+381 GIEPTIPAVL
-391 EARLQKAKCD
+391 EARLKKVKCD
-401 YEIIW
+401 YEIL

>member
-1 MQHKVYIGDNLQ
+1 MMKHKVYIGDNAK
-13 VLSST
+13 VMGGD
-18 DFENQYINTVSV
+18 DFSQYGGKVSV

-41 KKSYS
+41 KKSYN
-46 DSQERREWLKFM
+46 DKQVREEWLSFM
-58 EDRLW
+58 KTRL
-63 LGRNHLKDE
+63 LFARRYLSEE

-86 LKVLC
+86 LKMLC
-91 DKVFGE
+91 DNEFGE
-97 QNCLGTFITKQSQ
+97 KNCLGTFITKQSQ

-140 RIDTPEGRNVI
+140 RIDTPEGKKIIDTVNGFVKDCMKDGKLGLRI
-151 YDVSSLARKA
+151 YRSLL
-161 IENTKIT
+161 
-168 QDNDYWFISRSGNFP
+168 NDY
-183 NAQKEFRKVLAEYI
+183 AED
-197 GTNQGLSWL
+197 NGLTWL
-206 RNYNCID
+206 TNYNYYD
-213 DSGHVY
+213 EHGHPF

-246 TRGWSSDAKFIELHN
+246 TRGWSSDEKFKELYKAN
-261 AGRLI
+261 RLM
-266 FRDGRPYAIHYLN
+266 FRDGRPYAIHYLS

-327 KEGIVMDFFAG
+327 SEGVALDFFAG

-345 TEEVNKEDKKNIQCV
+345 VEEVNKEDGKNLQCL
-360 LIQLDENIQDGT
+360 LIQLDEDIQEGT
-372 EAYNRCKEL
+372 EAYEKCLEL

-391 EARLQKAKCD
+391 EARLKKIGCD
-401 YEIIW
+401 YEILR

>member
-1 MQHKVYIGDNLQ
+1 MKHKVYIGDN
-13 VLSST
+13 VAVMNGE
-18 DFENQYINTVSV
+18 DFSQYEGKVSV

-41 KKSYS
+41 KKSYN
-46 DSQERREWLKFM
+46 DKQAREEWLSFM
-58 EDRLW
+58 GTRLFFARRY
-63 LGRNHLKDE
+63 LSEE

-86 LKVLC
+86 LKMLC
-91 DKVFGE
+91 DREFGE
-97 QNCLGTFITKQSQ
+97 KNCLGTFITKQSQ

-140 RIDTPEGRNVI
+140 RIDTPEGKQIIDALETYAVFSI
-151 YDVSSLARKA
+151 ATTETFDLALKEYR
-161 IENTKIT
+161 E
-168 QDNDYWFISRSGNFP
+168 RV
-183 NAQKEFRKVLAEYI
+183 KEFCRDE
-197 GTNQGLSWL
+197 NLSWL
-206 RNYNCID
+206 RNYNFID
-213 DSGHVY
+213 KDGKPF

-246 TRGWSSDAKFIELHN
+246 TRGWSSDTKFIELHN

-266 FRDGRPYAIHYLN
+266 FRDGRPYAIHYLS

-345 TEEVNKEDKKNIQCV
+345 TEEVNKEDKKNLQCL
-360 LIQLDENIQDGT
+360 LIQLDEDIAEGT
-372 EAYNRCKEL
+372 EAYDRCKEL

-401 YEIIW
+401 YEIFR

>member
-1 MQHKVYIGDNLQ
+1 MKHKVYIGDN
-13 VLSST
+13 VKVMGGD
-18 DFENQYINTVSV
+18 DFSQYEGKVSV

-41 KKSYS
+41 KKSYN
-46 DSQERREWLKFM
+46 DKQAREEWLSFM
-58 EDRLW
+58 MTRLMYAR
-63 LGRNHLKDE
+63 LCLSEE

-86 LKVLC
+86 LKMLC
-91 DKVFGE
+91 DREFGE
-97 QNCLGTFITKQSQ
+97 KNCLGTFITKQSQ

-140 RIDTPEGRNVI
+140 RIDTPEGKQIIDALETYAVFSI
-151 YDVSSLARKA
+151 ATTETFDLALKEYR
-161 IENTKIT
+161 E
-168 QDNDYWFISRSGNFP
+168 RV
-183 NAQKEFRKVLAEYI
+183 KEFCRDE
-197 GTNQGLSWL
+197 NLSWL
-206 RNYNCID
+206 RNYNFID
-213 DSGHVY
+213 KDGKPF

-266 FRDGRPYAIHYLN
+266 FRDGRPYAIHYLS

-345 TEEVNKEDKKNIQCV
+345 TEEVNKEDKKNLQCI
-360 LIQLDENIQDGT
+360 LIQLDEDIAEGT
-372 EAYNRCKEL
+372 EAYDRCKEL

-401 YEIIW
+401 YEIFR

>member
-1 MQHKVYIGDNLQ
+1 MSHKVYIGDNIR
-13 VLSST
+13 VMCDSP
-18 DFENQYINTVSV
+18 DFRDGYSGKVRV

-41 KKSYS
+41 KKSYK
-46 DSQERREWLKFM
+46 DNQERDEWLDFM
-58 EDRLW
+58 QVRLDA
-63 LGRNHLKDE
+63 GRNLLSDD
-72 GVIFISI
+72 GIIFISI

-97 QNCLGTFITKQSQ
+97 GNSLGTFITKQSQ
-110 RSNSKHINTV
+110 RSNAKYINTV
-120 HEYILA
+120 HEYVLT
-126 YAKNKKKCPEFKVK
+126 YAKDKRKCKPFGVK
-140 RIDTPEGRNVI
+140 RINTPAGREI
-151 YDVSSLARKA
+151 
-161 IENTKIT
+161 
-168 QDNDYWFISRSGNFP
+168 
-183 NAQKEFRKVLAEYI
+183 I
-197 GTNQGLSWL
+197 GTVNKMACDSLYSNPDSLQDAIKDYRRELSRYVKTNKLSWL
-206 RNYNCID
+206 GNYNYITEN
-213 DSGHVY
+213 GVVY
-219 FATDLSTPGK
+219 FATDLSTPGN

-246 TRGWSSDAKFIELHN
+246 TRGWSSDKKFKELHKTN
-261 AGRLI
+261 RLI
-266 FRDGRPYAIHYLN
+266 FRDGRPYAIHYLI

-327 KEGIVMDFFAG
+327 SEGLVLDFFAG

-345 TEEVNKEDKKNIQCV
+345 VEEVNKEDGKNLRCL
-360 LIQLDENIQDGT
+360 LIQIDEDIQKGT
-372 EAYNRCKEL
+372 EAYERCLEL
-381 GIEPNIPAVL
+381 GIEPNIPSVL
-391 EARLQKAKCD
+391 EARLKKIGCD
-401 YEIIW
+401 YETIR